1 MNNRL
6 FFNKPPARWEEYLP
20 LGNGRLGCMVKAGP
34 CNELL
39 QLNEEGI
46 WSGGPQD
53 RINSDTKKYLPK
65 IRQLVNEGRVLE
77 AQALGFEAMSGTSF
91 NERAYQ
97 TAGDFHIDFFS
108 DKNKGLACGWPLE
121 HKADEKVLE
130 NYKSELLL
138 DQACTLV
145 TYTDDQG
152 VEFTRRTWISAVD
165 DMIFMHVTASRPG
178 KINYCA
184 YLDRGMW
191 SDSQYS
197 DDVFIFLED
206 SHGIP
211 FCVGAGAVAL
221 GGEAGTRG
229 VCLYGAGCDEVL
241 FFIDI
246 QALRWNKKW
255 NKKPVSAAKYEKLKL
270 KNVWSGLCKKNLT
283 QIRERINKVGL
294 ATAAE
299 DFFAWHLVEWKNYW
313 DRLEIEIGS
322 SGALRQAQGPQTV
335 TQGPLELTAVP
346 EPVEGP
352 QMPTP
357 ELLKRAAP
365 SNTALVNQYIN
376 FSRYLLI
383 SGSRVPG
390 TLPLT
395 LQGLWNGSMEPPWQ
409 SKYTININ
417 AQMNYWPVNM
427 TSLSECE
434 LPFFD
439 LLERAYPRGREA
451 AQKMYGC
458 RGYVLHHNTDYWGD
472 AAPQDAWLPA
482 TYWVL
487 GAAWMA
493 THIIE
498 HYEYT
503 MDKAFLER
511 YYYLMHEAALFFVD
525 YLVPD
530 ESSSDLAPDGKPY
543 LVINPSLSPEN
554 SYVTK
559 NGEVGAF
566 TPGCQM
572 DNMILEH
579 LLKGCFKARSALQE
593 ASYKKINYPQSDYD
607 SFEYI
612 LAHLKKP
619 SLNSDGSLM
628 EWNREV
634 EEVEPGHRHISHLY
648 GLYPGHTITVE
659 GTPDL
664 AQACKKTLEKRLEN
678 GGGHTG
684 WSQSWIINFRAQLE
698 QGNEALEAL
707 TKLLTHS
714 TLPNLLDNHPPFQ
727 IDGNFGSLAAVIR
740 MLVQSDF
747 DDQGNVHV
755 KLLPALPDEPAW
767 QSGHVKGVAI
777 KGGYTIDFEWKDGK
791 VVKYDL
797 HPGNNSIPK
806 DQILLFE

>member
-20 LGNGRLGCMVKAGP
+20 LGNGRLGCMVKANP

-53 RINSDTKKYLPK
+53 RINPDTKKYLPQ
-65 IRQLVNEGRVLE
+65 IRRLVNEGRVLE

-108 DKNKGLACGWPLE
+108 EKNKGLACGWPLA
-121 HKADEKVLE
+121 HKADEAAVSS
-130 NYKSELLL
+130 YKSELFL
-138 DQACTLV
+138 DQACTV
-145 TYTDDQG
+145 VSYTDNEG
-152 VEFTRRTWISAVD
+152 IAFTRRTWISAVD
-165 DMIFMHVTASRPG
+165 DMIFMYVTASRPG

-197 DDVFIFLED
+197 DDGFIFLED

-211 FCVGAGAVAL
+211 FCVGAGAVAC
-221 GGEAGTRG
+221 GGESGVRG

-255 NKKPVSAAKYEKLKL
+255 NKKPISAAKYEKLKL
-270 KNVWSGLCKKNLT
+270 KNVWSGLCKKNLI

-294 ATAAE
+294 AIAAE
-299 DFFAWHLVEWKNYW
+299 DFFAWHLVEYKNYW
-313 DRLEIEIGS
+313 DRMNVKIG
-322 SGALRQAQGPQTV
+322 QDV
-335 TQGPLELTAVP
+335 VP
-346 EPVEGP
+346 EPVEGQGP
-352 QMPTP
+352 QDAVVPESVEGPSSDPPTP
-357 ELLKRAAP
+357 DLLKSAAP

-439 LLERAYPRGREA
+439 LLERCYEPGRKA
-451 AQKMYGC
+451 AKQMYGC
-458 RGYVLHHNTDYWGD
+458 RGFVLHHNTDYWGD

-511 YYYLMHEAALFFVD
+511 YYYLMHQAALFFVD
-525 YLVPD
+525 YLVPSQD
-530 ESSSDLAPDGKPY
+530 AGVAPDGKPY
-543 LVINPSLSPEN
+543 LIINPSLSPEN

-559 NGEVGAF
+559 TGEVGAF

-579 LLKGCFKARSALQE
+579 LLKGCLKARETLGN
-593 ASYKKINYPQSDYD
+593 KPFPQSDFD

-659 GTPDL
+659 KTPEL
-664 AQACKKTLEKRLEN
+664 AQACKKTLKKRLEN

-740 MLVQSDF
+740 MLVQSEF
-747 DDQGNVHV
+747 DSEENVVV

-767 QSGHVKGVAI
+767 QSGHIKGVAI
-777 KGGYTIDFEWKDGK
+777 KGGYTIDFEWKNGK
-791 VVKYDL
+791 VVNKEL
-797 HPGNNSIPK
+797 HAGKNAIALK
-806 DQILLFE
+806 KIKFDRGF

>member
-6 FFNKPPARWEEYLP
+6 YFNKPPAKWEEYLP
-20 LGNGRLGCMVKAGP
+20 LGNGRLGCMVKAHP

-46 WSGGPQD
+46 WSGGPQN
-53 RINSDTKKYLPK
+53 RSNPDTKKYLEK
-65 IRQLVNEGRVLE
+65 IRTLVKQGRVLE
-77 AQALGFEAMSGTSF
+77 AQSLGFEVMSGTSF

-108 DKNKGLACGWPLE
+108 EKNKGLAVGWPLQ
-121 HKADEKVLE
+121 HKADEKCLE
-130 NYKSELLL
+130 QYKAELFL
-138 DQACTLV
+138 DQACSV
-145 TYTDDQG
+145 ISYTDDEG
-152 VEFTRRTWISAVD
+152 VLFTRRTWISAVD
-165 DMIFMHVTASRPG
+165 DILFMHVTATERG
-178 KINYCA
+178 KINYSA
-184 YLDRGMW
+184 YLDRGIW
-191 SDSQYS
+191 SDSIYA
-197 DDVFIFLED
+197 DNGCIYMED

-211 FCVGAGAVAL
+211 FCVGAGVVAA
-221 GGEAGTRG
+221 GGDSGTRG
-229 VCLYGAGCDEVL
+229 ACLYGSGCDEVL

-246 QALRWNKKW
+246 QSLRWNKKW
-255 NKKPVSAAKYEKLKL
+255 NKKTVSPAKYEKLKS
-270 KNVWSGLCKKNLT
+270 KNVWTGECKKNLT
-283 QIRERINKVGL
+283 EIRARINKVGL
-294 ATAAE
+294 SAAAE
-299 DFFAWHLVEWKNYW
+299 DFFAWHLVEYKNYW
-313 DRLEIEIGS
+313 DRMSVQIGIDAA
-322 SGALRQAQGPQTV
+322 SGAIRQAHGPQDV
-335 TQGPLELTAVP
+335 
-346 EPVEGP
+346 
-352 QMPTP
+352 PTP
-357 ELLKRAAP
+357 DLLKSAAP
-365 SNTALVNQYIN
+365 SNTELVNQYIN

-427 TSLSECE
+427 ANLSECE

-439 LLERAYPRGREA
+439 LLERCYPNGREVA
-451 AQKMYGC
+451 RKMYGC

-472 AAPQDAWLPA
+472 ANPQDAWLPA

-503 MDKAFLER
+503 MDKAFLAR

-525 YLVPD
+525 FLVPGD
-530 ESSSDLAPDGKPY
+530 DSIGTAPDGKPY

-554 SYVTK
+554 SYITK
-559 NGEVGAF
+559 TGERGAF
-566 TPGCQM
+566 CQGCEM

-579 LLKGCFKARSALQE
+579 LFKGCEKARAALGGACPDKSGHRYAE
-593 ASYKKINYPQSDYD
+593 SDFN
-607 SFEYI
+607 SFQYV
-612 LAHLKKP
+612 LSHLKKP

-659 GTPDL
+659 RTPDL
-664 AQACKKTLEKRLEN
+664 AEACKKTLKKRLEN

-698 QGNEALEAL
+698 QGDEALESL
-707 TKLLTHS
+707 VKLFTHS

-727 IDGNFGSLAAVIR
+727 IDGNFGSLAAVYR
-740 MLVQSDF
+740 MLVQSEF
-747 DDQGNVHV
+747 DDNGNVLV
-755 KLLPALPDEPAW
+755 KLLPALPKNAAW
-767 QSGHVKGVAI
+767 QSGSVRGLAI
-777 KGGYTIDFEWKDGK
+777 KGGWTIDFEWKDGK
-791 VVKYDL
+791 VVKQEL
-797 HPGNNSIPK
+797 HPGKYAISIEK
-806 DQILLFE
+806 IKGVTQK

>member
-20 LGNGRLGCMVKAGP
+20 LGNGRLGCMVRANP

-53 RINSDTKKYLPK
+53 RINPDTKKYLPQ
-65 IRQLVNEGRVLE
+65 ICRLVNEGRVLE

-108 DKNKGLACGWPLE
+108 DKNKGLACGWPLA
-121 HKADEKVLE
+121 HKADEAAVSS
-130 NYKSELLL
+130 YKSELFL
-138 DQACTLV
+138 DQACTV
-145 TYTDDQG
+145 VSYTDDEG
-152 VEFTRRTWISAVD
+152 VAFTRRTWISAVD

-197 DDVFIFLED
+197 DDGFIFLED

-211 FCVGAGAVAL
+211 FCVGAGAVAC
-221 GGEAGTRG
+221 GGESGTRG
-229 VCLYGAGCDEVL
+229 VCLYGTGCDEVL

-246 QALRWNKKW
+246 QTLRWNKRW
-255 NKKPVSAAKYEKLKL
+255 NKKPISAAKYEKLKL

-294 ATAAE
+294 STAAE
-299 DFFAWHLVEWKNYW
+299 DFFAWHLVEYKNYW
-313 DRLEIEIGS
+313 DRMDIQIGNAVV
-322 SGALRQAQGPQTV
+322 G
-335 TQGPLELTAVP
+335 ELV
-346 EPVEGP
+346 EP
-352 QMPTP
+352 PTP
-357 ELLKRAAP
+357 DLLKSAAP
-365 SNTALVNQYIN
+365 GNTYLVNQYIN

-390 TLPLT
+390 TMPLT

-427 TSLSECE
+427 ASLSECE

-439 LLERAYPRGREA
+439 LLERCYEPGRKA
-451 AQKMYGC
+451 AKQMYGC
-458 RGYVLHHNTDYWGD
+458 RGFVLHHNTDYWGD

-482 TYWVL
+482 TYWML

-503 MDKAFLER
+503 MDKAFLAR

-525 YLVPD
+525 YLVPSQD
-530 ESSSDLAPDGKPY
+530 AGVAPDGKPY
-543 LVINPSLSPEN
+543 LIINPSLSPEN

-559 NGEVGAF
+559 TGEVGAF

-579 LLKGCFKARSALQE
+579 LFTGCLKAREVLRHAELVSA
-593 ASYKKINYPQSDYD
+593 SHTRINYPQSDFT

-612 LAHLKKP
+612 LSHLKKP

-659 GTPDL
+659 GTPEL
-664 AQACKKTLEKRLEN
+664 AEACKKTLKKRLEN

-707 TKLLTHS
+707 TKLLSHS

-740 MLVQSDF
+740 MLVQSEF
-747 DDQGNVHV
+747 DDEGNVRV

-767 QSGHVKGVAI
+767 QSGHIKGVAI
-777 KGGYTIDFEWKDGK
+777 KGGYTIDFEWKNGK
-791 VVKYDL
+791 VVNKEL
-797 HPGNNSIPK
+797 HAGPSAIAQNCVFHYYI
-806 DQILLFE
+806 

>member
-20 LGNGRLGCMVKAGP
+20 LGNGRLGCMVKANP

-53 RINSDTKKYLPK
+53 RINPDTKKYLPQ
-65 IRQLVNEGRVLE
+65 IRRLVNEGRVLE

-108 DKNKGLACGWPLE
+108 EKNKGLACGWPLA
-121 HKADEKVLE
+121 HKADEAAVSS
-130 NYKSELLL
+130 YKSELFL
-138 DQACTLV
+138 DQACTV
-145 TYTDDQG
+145 VSYTDNEG
-152 VEFTRRTWISAVD
+152 IAFTRRTWISAVD
-165 DMIFMHVTASRPG
+165 DMIFMYVTASRPG

-197 DDVFIFLED
+197 DDGFIFLED

-211 FCVGAGAVAL
+211 FCVGAGAVAC
-221 GGEAGTRG
+221 GGESGVRG

-255 NKKPVSAAKYEKLKL
+255 NKKPISAAKYEKLKL
-270 KNVWSGLCKKNLT
+270 KNVWSGLCKKNLI

-294 ATAAE
+294 AIAAE
-299 DFFAWHLVEWKNYW
+299 DFFAWHLVEYKNYW
-313 DRLEIEIGS
+313 DRMNVKIG
-322 SGALRQAQGPQTV
+322 QDV
-335 TQGPLELTAVP
+335 VP

-352 QMPTP
+352 SSDPPTP
-357 ELLKRAAP
+357 DLLKSAAP

-439 LLERAYPRGREA
+439 LLERCYEPGRKA
-451 AQKMYGC
+451 AKQMYGC
-458 RGYVLHHNTDYWGD
+458 RGFVLHHNTDYWGD

-511 YYYLMHEAALFFVD
+511 YYYLMHQAALFFVD
-525 YLVPD
+525 YLVPSQD
-530 ESSSDLAPDGKPY
+530 AGVAPDGKPY
-543 LVINPSLSPEN
+543 LIINPSLSPEN

-559 NGEVGAF
+559 TGEVGAF

-579 LLKGCFKARSALQE
+579 LLKGCLKARETLGN
-593 ASYKKINYPQSDYD
+593 KPFPQSDFD

-659 GTPDL
+659 KTPEL
-664 AQACKKTLEKRLEN
+664 AQACKKTLKKRLEN

-740 MLVQSDF
+740 MLVQSEF
-747 DDQGNVHV
+747 DSEENVVV

-767 QSGHVKGVAI
+767 QSGHIKGVAI
-777 KGGYTIDFEWKDGK
+777 KGGYTIDFEWKNGK
-791 VVKYDL
+791 VVNKEL
-797 HPGNNSIPK
+797 HAGKNAIALK
-806 DQILLFE
+806 KIKFDRGF